1 MWRVITS
8 DANVYY
14 APASALLQLGVVL
27 ERRETLRGHHAA
39 QMPLRP
45 AGHFTLASPLRTP
58 CPSLARMHQ
67 AAPYAT
73 AASLCHRGGLGA
85 MVISWLL
92 SRFGTRNANNSA
104 CSRRSRRRR

>member
-1 MWRVITS
+1 MWRMVTS
-8 DANVYY
+8 DASVYY
-14 APASALLQLGVVL
+14 APASALLQVGVVR

-92 SRFGTRNANNSA
+92 DWKRTRLNPS
-104 CSRRSRRRR
+104 